1 MAQDMDLR
9 EYDFVNEN
17 YQRNRA
23 NRQAASTARSNNRG
37 GVYARDNKALGSR
50 EVRNSKNEKVGNLV
64 TYPKL
69 IKTIRKQLKRHQ
81 FRNGVVVGSL
91 VTLMALNTAGF
102 IHQPTKEAKLDD
114 ITSITAVE
122 DTVRVYTS
130 IDQLGKEITAKY
142 DIKYNVGYGDTL
154 LGIAGKVYP
163 GDTNRQYDYV
173 DKVASDNGIRDKD
186 HLRAGSTLTLSVP
199 EERLGEFG
207 YEISYSSEA
216 FKLNSLQSYITSYEY
231 LVSQLDES
239 PANDY
244 IVQTFATLSTEYD
257 EIYVKYQ
264 NEVDTDIKEVYL
276 EQLNAI
282 NEKRVQLIEQASARV
297 VNSST
302 IPYKAPVARR

>member
-1 MAQDMDLR
+1 MAR
-9 EYDFVNEN
+9 EIDFKDYDFVNEN

-23 NRQAASTARSNNRG
+23 NRQATSNVRSKNRG
-37 GVYARDNKALGSR
+37 GVYAKDNRALGTR
-50 EVRNSKNEKVGNLV
+50 EVRNAKNEKVGNLV

-81 FRNGVVVGSL
+81 FRNGVIVGSL
-91 VTLMALNTAGF
+91 VTLMALNSAGF
-102 IHQPTKEAKLDD
+102 IHQPVKEAKVDD
-114 ITSITAVE
+114 ITSITAME

-163 GDTNRQYDYV
+163 DDINRQYDYV
-173 DKVASDNGIRDKD
+173 DKIVSDNGLRDKNS
-186 HLRAGSTLTLSVP
+186 LRAGSTLKLSVP
-199 EERLGEFG
+199 EEGLGEFG
-207 YEISYSSEA
+207 YEISYDSEVY
-216 FKLNSLQSYITSYEY
+216 KLNSLQSYITSYEY

-239 PANDY
+239 LANDY
-244 IVQTFATLSTEYD
+244 IVQTFATLTTEYD
-257 EIYVKYQ
+257 EIYAKYQ
-264 NEVDTDIKEVYL
+264 NEIDTDIKEVYL

-302 IPYKAPVARR
+302 IPYKAPVARK